1 LKFKQYI
8 EGTLPPPPQ
17 PDLAAGID
25 ENIRLLSVL
34 CSEMSKFV
42 ARIENL
48 QHILKVNLQKSFEE
62 GMIQQGAE
70 QLEEQV
76 DDTIISGDGDGDS
89 KRSAWEQATNDAL
102 LAAGTVDA
110 LKQDLV
116 LIVRLTLRISPVF
129 LFSILLKE

>member
-1 LKFKQYI
+1 MKFKQYI

-42 ARIENL
+42 ARIETL
-48 QHILKVNLQKSFEE
+48 QQILKLKLQQSFEE
-62 GMIQQGAE
+62 RMIQQG
-70 QLEEQV
+70 EEQQQV
-76 DDTIISGDGDGDS
+76 ENTSGDGGS
-89 KRSAWEQATNDAL
+89 KRSVWEQATNDAL

-116 LIVRLTLRISPVF
+116 LIVRLTLLSC
-129 LFSILLKE
+129 LFFSSLYF